1 MDLLE
6 LYSRASEWTVSKV
19 KGAVDDLGAT
29 TPCDQ
34 WDVRTLLNH
43 MLDTSRY
50 FTSSALGEDASPP
63 SSDPPDLLGRDPVKQ
78 FEEERAKT
86 LDVFGRQGVIEK
98 TGISLGVATS
108 DILIHGWDVAKATGQ
123 DATMPEGLPDAV
135 YELIHGR
142 FTDEQRKGIFKPDVS
157 VGPAASAQDALLGY
171 TGRDPNA

>member
-1 MDLLE
+1 MELLD

-19 KGAVDDLGAT
+19 KGAVDDLDAT

-43 MLDTSRY
+43 MLDTSQY
-50 FTSSALGEDASPP
+50 FTSSALGEDAAPP
-63 SSDPPDLLGRDPVKQ
+63 SPDPPDLLGRDPVKQ
-78 FEEERAKT
+78 FEEARAKT
-86 LDVFGRQGVIEK
+86 LDVFGRDGVIEK

-108 DILIHGWDVAKATGQ
+108 DMLIHGWDVAKATGQ
-123 DATMPEGLPDAV
+123 DATMPEGLPAAV

-142 FTDEQRKGIFKPDVS
+142 FTDEQRKGIFKPAVP
-157 VGPAASAQDALLGY
+157 VGQNASAQDTLLGY